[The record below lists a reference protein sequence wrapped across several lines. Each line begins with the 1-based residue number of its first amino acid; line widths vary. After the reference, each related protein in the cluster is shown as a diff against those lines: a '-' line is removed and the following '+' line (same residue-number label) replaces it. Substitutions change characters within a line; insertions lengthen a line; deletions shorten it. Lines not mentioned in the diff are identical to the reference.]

1 MPFFLI
7 DTNGATVIENLLLDT
22 LHRPVDSLTEGVFSF
37 PIGEVPVEAV

>member
-1 MPFFLI
+1 
-7 DTNGATVIENLLLDT
+7 VIENLLPDT